1 MEKTR
6 RMWNF
11 IFLIMTTVCC
21 LSLTSCGSDD
31 EDDNNDVNTP
41 AAFEDYA
48 AKYQLTGTDSPY
60 SSVEF
65 TESGN
70 YIITKRYYNAN
81 TRSPYISKPSTRKFT
96 FANLLHKTATR
107 SGDAYSPILYGTYTV
122 DTDGTYVLSGY
133 GNVKITQD
141 NSDNAYSL
149 NFMPNEGS
157 SYTYKASK
165 QNLKFNSSN
174 SSRLCRTWNINSY
187 QYICKIDGKTIADFN
202 VNSVRELNL
211 KLGNSIEDIIEP
223 RQITFTKAGTYMV
236 MLANGQVDV
245 STWMWNNSS
254 ETELLYDFIWGGSE
268 IGNGGVGCNSVS
280 YKNGQL
286 VLTEQLDYTN
296 EFLEEGDCVYE
307 ALVTIITYHSES
319 K

>member
-1 MEKTR
+1 MEKTK

-70 YIITKRYYNAN
+70 YIITERYYNAN

-96 FANLLHKTATR
+96 FANLLRKTATR
-107 SGDAYSPILYGTYTV
+107 SGDAYSLILYGTYTV
-122 DTDGTYVLSGY
+122 DADGTYVLSDY
-133 GNVKITQD
+133 GKVKVTQD
-141 NSDNAYSL
+141 NSDNTYSL
-149 NFMPNEGS
+149 NFMPNVGS
-157 SYTYKASK
+157 SYTSKASK

-211 KLGNSIEDIIEP
+211 KLGNDVEDIIETK
-223 RQITFTKAGTYMV
+223 QITFTKAGTYIV
-236 MLANGQVDV
+236 MSANGQVDV

-268 IGNGGVGCNSVS
+268 IGNDDIGCESVS
-280 YKNGQL
+280 YKNGKL
-286 VLTEQLDYTN
+286 VLTAQLDYTD

-307 ALVTIITYHSES
+307 ALVTIITYLSEA